1 MDNTLQ
7 KYLLEMCDKVAMT
20 LIVSLSDYSVFLYN
34 TKRNFL
40 TVRDD
45 IQKETNEYMDKHGS
59 FGMHVDINSINLYS
73 RIGNSTLWEWA
84 KHMDKITKRDKSREF
99 FTKYKSEFYRTFG
112 KSIFMKDMKENKIY
126 IVHSV
131 LGAAYECTEE
141 TFRHYHYI
149 SMEIPFDIYSSL
161 HSQQQNYGLSCK
173 LNRAKVERAIN
184 EGHTCLSLFNDAV
197 LTYCLERETIST
209 IYKDYHLIKPLY
221 DKWYSRDIAEGYYN
235 PANDNIDVFLSLE
248 INDHYFDE
256 KNARLPYDQIVEEV
270 KDDFE
275 RYKMVRYYRW
285 LHNHGFCGALC
296 EPHSISFIAQ
306 RYDVTADDIRHR
318 DYDYI
323 VWELFQHKDE
333 ES

>member
-1 MDNTLQ
+1 
-7 KYLLEMCDKVAMT
+7 MCDEVAEN
-20 LIVSLSDYSVFLYN
+20 LIASLSNYEVKVNKSLIRFEEYKDNIERYLNEKTDKIGSSVIHI
-34 TKRNFL
+34 
-40 TVRDD
+40 D
-45 IQKETNEYMDKHGS
+45 ISHIKIDSK
-59 FGMHVDINSINLYS
+59 
-73 RIGNSTLWEWA
+73 IGKSSLWEWA
-84 KHMDKITKRDKSREF
+84 KRMDKIQNYDKFENF
-99 FTKYKSEFYRTFG
+99 LKVFKSEFYKTFG
-112 KSIFMKDMKENKIY
+112 NSIFVEDMKENKSY

-141 TFRHYHYI
+141 TLRHYHYV

-161 HSQQQNYGLSCK
+161 QSQQQNYGLSCK
-173 LNRAKVERAIN
+173 LNRAKVECAIN

-209 IYKDYHLIKPLY
+209 IYKDYRHIKPLY
-221 DKWYSRDIAEGYYN
+221 DKWYSHDIAEGYYN
-235 PANDNIDVFLSLE
+235 PVNDNIDVFLSLE

-285 LHNHGFCGALC
+285 LHNHGFYGALC
-296 EPHSISFIAQ
+296 NPHSISFIAQ

-323 VWELFQHKDE
+323 VWELFQYKDE